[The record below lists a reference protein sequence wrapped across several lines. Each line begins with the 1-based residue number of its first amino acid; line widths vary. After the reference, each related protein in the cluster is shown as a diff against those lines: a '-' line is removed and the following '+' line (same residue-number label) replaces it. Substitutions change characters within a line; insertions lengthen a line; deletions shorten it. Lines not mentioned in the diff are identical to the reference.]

1 MNKEKMEL
9 IETILNINDLDMI
22 NTFYEIIVNHDYDYL
37 ENLFNNFEDFK
48 EFIEKYKGEN
58 ND

>member
-48 EFIEKYKGEN
+48 EFIEKYKGEE
-58 ND
+58 

>member
-1 MNKEKMEL
+1 MNKQKMEL
-9 IETILNINDLDMI
+9 IETILKINDLDMI

-48 EFIEKYKGEN
+48 EFIEKYKGEE
-58 ND
+58 